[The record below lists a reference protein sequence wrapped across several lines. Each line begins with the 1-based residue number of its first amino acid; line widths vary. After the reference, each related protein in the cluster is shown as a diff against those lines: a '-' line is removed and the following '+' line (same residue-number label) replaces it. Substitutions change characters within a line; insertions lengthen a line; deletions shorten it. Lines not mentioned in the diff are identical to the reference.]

1 VIDFRYH
8 LVSIVAVFLALAL
21 GIVLGTTALN
31 GPLVRGLKSTET
43 TLKNQAASLRS
54 ANDNKKQR
62 IAGDGLFATAAA
74 PQLLDGLLTGQQV
87 VVVTAPGADS
97 GTVSGVTTAVRQA
110 GGTVTGP
117 VALNQQFFDTS
128 ATTESSLTTLAQ
140 QLAPPGVVV
149 TAGSGQQ
156 ADAPQLAG
164 QYEASSVLAAA
175 LVAKDGGTVTPAQT
189 QSILAGFA
197 QQGYLQ
203 VSATSIAPASLAVV
217 ISPATPPQSGD
228 GDPANVTLISLTQ
241 KLNAGGLGAVLDGSY
256 PTGSGAGSA
265 IDELTSGDTGIQVSS
280 VDNAESEV
288 GQILTVQA
296 LAELMEGRKP
306 TAYGVSAVPS
316 PMPTPLPTVTP
327 TPTSTGR
334 SGKHHARKTHKVN
347 Q

>member
-31 GPLVRGLKSTET
+31 GPIVRALQQTET

-54 ANDNKKQR
+54 TNDAQQHR
-62 IAGDGLFATAAA
+62 ITGDGLFATAAA
-74 PQLLDGLLTGQQV
+74 PQLLNGLLTGQQV

-97 GTVSGVTTAVRQA
+97 GTASGVTTAVRQA
-110 GGTVTGP
+110 GGTVTGQ

-128 ATTESSLTTLAQ
+128 ATTESNLTTLAQ
-140 QLAPPGVVV
+140 QLAPPGIVV

-164 QYEASSVLAAA
+164 QSEASSVLAAA

-203 VSATSIAPASLAVV
+203 VSSTAIAPASLAVV
-217 ISPATPPQSGD
+217 ISPAAPPQSGD

-241 KLNAGGLGAVLDGSY
+241 KLNTGGLGAVLDGSY

-265 IDELTSGDTGIQVSS
+265 IDELTSGGTGIQVSS
-280 VDNAESEV
+280 VDNAESEI

-296 LAELMEGRKP
+296 LAELMEGHKP
-306 TAYGVSAVPS
+306 APYGVSAVPS
-316 PMPTPLPTVTP
+316 SMPTPLPTVTP
-327 TPTSTGR
+327 TPTSTGNAT
-334 SGKHHARKTHKVN
+334 KHQARKTHKAH

>member
-31 GPLVRGLKSTET
+31 GPVLHGLQKTEAA
-43 TLKNQAASLRS
+43 LKNTAANLRTT
-54 ANDNKKQR
+54 NDNQKNR
-62 IAGDGLFATAAA
+62 ITGDGLFATAAA
-74 PQLLDGLLTGQQV
+74 PHLLDGLLTGQQV

-175 LVAKDGGTVTPAQT
+175 LVTKGAGTVTPTQT
-189 QSILAGFA
+189 QAILAGFA

-203 VSATSIAPASLAVV
+203 VSSASIAPASLAVV
-217 ISPATPPQSGD
+217 ISPKAPPSGGD
-228 GDPANVTLISLTQ
+228 GDPANITLISLTQ
-241 KLNAGGLGAVLDGSY
+241 KLSTGGLGAVLGGYY
-256 PTGSGAGSA
+256 PSGSGTGSA
-265 IDELTSGDTGIQVSS
+265 INELTSGATGIQVSS
-280 VDNAESEV
+280 VDNAESEI

-296 LAELMEGRKP
+296 LAELLAGHKP
-306 TAYGVSAVPS
+306 AAYGVSVVPS
-316 PMPTPLPTVTP
+316 PMPTPLPTVAP
-327 TPTSTGR
+327 TPASSGGA
-334 SGKHHARKTHKVN
+334 GKHHTGKTHKVS

>member
-31 GPLVRGLKSTET
+31 GPLVHGLQRTET
-43 TLKNQAASLRS
+43 ALKNKAASLRS
-54 ANDNKKQR
+54 DKQSLQNR
-62 IAGDGLFATAAA
+62 INGDAQFASAAA
-74 PQLLDGLLTGQQV
+74 PHLLEGLLTDRQV

-97 GTVSGVTTAVRQA
+97 ATVSGVTAAVRQA

-117 VALNQQFFDTS
+117 VALSQQFFDTS

-140 QLAPPGVVV
+140 QLAPPGVVL

-175 LVAKDGGTVTPAQT
+175 LVAKDGGTVTQAQA
-189 QSILAGFA
+189 QSVVAGFA

-203 VSATSIAPASLAVV
+203 VSATSIAPASFAVV

-241 KLNAGGLGAVLDGSY
+241 KLNTGGLGAVLDGSY
-256 PTGSGAGSA
+256 PNGSGAGSA
-265 IDELTSGDTGIQVSS
+265 INELTSGDTGIQVSS
-280 VDNAESEV
+280 VDNAESEI

-327 TPTSTGR
+327 TPASTG
-334 SGKHHARKTHKVN
+334 STAKHHKHKVH

>member
-1 VIDFRYH
+1 MIDFRYH

-31 GPLVRGLKSTET
+31 GPIVRGLQSTET
-43 TLKNQAASLRS
+43 ALKNTAASLRTT
-54 ANDNKKQR
+54 NDTQQHR
-62 IAGDGLFATAAA
+62 ITGDQLFATAAA

-87 VVVTAPGADS
+87 VVVTAPGADG
-97 GTVSGVTTAVRQA
+97 GTVSGVTTAVQQA

-117 VALNQQFFDTS
+117 VALSQQFFDTS
-128 ATTESSLTTLAQ
+128 ATNESSLTTLAQ
-140 QLAPPGVVV
+140 QLAPPGIEV

-164 QYEASSVLAAA
+164 QSEASSVLAAA

-203 VSATSIAPASLAVV
+203 AGSAAVVPASFAVV
-217 ISPATPPQSGD
+217 ISPGSPPPGGD

-241 KLNAGGLGAVLDGSY
+241 KLNTGGLGAVLAGSY
-256 PTGSGAGSA
+256 PAGSGAGSA

-280 VDNAESEV
+280 VDNAESEI

-296 LAELMEGRKP
+296 LAELMQGHKP
-306 TAYGVSAVPS
+306 APYGVSAVPS

-327 TPTSTGR
+327 TPASTGGATR
-334 SGKHHARKTHKVN
+334 HHPRKTHEAH

>member
-31 GPLVRGLKSTET
+31 GPIVHALQKTET
-43 TLKNQAASLRS
+43 NLRNKATNLRS
-54 ANDNKKQR
+54 NNKLEQNR

-74 PQLLDGLLTGQQV
+74 PHLLDGLLTGQQV

-110 GGTVTGP
+110 GGTVAGP
-117 VALNQQFFDTS
+117 VALSQQFFDTS
-128 ATTESSLTTLAQ
+128 ATTESSLTVLAQ
-140 QLAPPGVVV
+140 QVAPPGLVV

-164 QYEASSVLAAA
+164 QYEASLVLAAA

-203 VSATSIAPASLAVV
+203 VSSASIAPSSFAVV

-228 GDPANVTLISLTQ
+228 GDPANVSLISLTQ

-256 PTGSGAGSA
+256 PAGSGAGSA

-280 VDNAESEV
+280 VDNAESEI

-296 LAELMEGRKP
+296 LAALMEGRKP
-306 TAYGVSAVPS
+306 AAYGVSAVPS

-327 TPTSTGR
+327 TPASTG
-334 SGKHHARKTHKVN
+334 STGKHQARKTHKVH